1 MIKELDNEKLKSYL
15 RNRDEIFQSI
25 LTTEDF
31 DDEKLKQFNRIYTI
45 LTPLE
50 FDILYLHTLY
60 GLTTTA
66 ELYGCSKRLINY
78 KIKDIKEKLHK
89 K

>member
-1 MIKELDNEKLKSYL
+1 MIKKLDNERLKSYL
-15 RNRDEIFQSI
+15 KNRDEIFQSI

-31 DDEKLKQFNRIYTI
+31 DDEKLNQFNRIYTN
-45 LTPLE
+45 LSQLE

-78 KIKDIKEKLHK
+78 KVKDIKEKLHK

>member
-15 RNRDEIFQSI
+15 KGRDEIIQSI
-25 LTTEDF
+25 LQTEEF
-31 DDEKLKQFNRIYTI
+31 DDEKLEHFNRLYNT

-78 KIKDIKEKLHK
+78 KVKDIKEKLHK